1 MRRISI
7 FGSTG
12 SVGRS
17 TVSLVQRHK
26 SAYEVLALS
35 GCSNVE
41 LLVKQALD
49 LRPKVA
55 VIADENRLEE
65 LGRALEGSGV
75 SAVGGREALLEAAEL
90 PVDWFMSAIVGIA
103 GLEVSLKAAGSA
115 RVLALANKESL
126 VCGGFLLK
134 GKCAENGC
142 TLIPVDSEHSALF
155 QIFEAVNYDGI
166 ENVFLTA
173 SGGPFL
179 RSPIEQL
186 ASVTPEQAANH
197 PNWNMGTRI
206 SIDSA
211 SMFNK
216 AMELI
221 ELKELFPI
229 EWKRFQVLIHP
240 QSLVHGIVSFVDAG
254 MFAQIGPTDMRHPIS
269 VALNWPERK
278 EQGLQPVDLT
288 ELGPLEF
295 ERPDFRKFPALEQAE
310 MVMELGGLAGAV
322 FNGAKERG
330 ADLFISRKIRFTE
343 MAEVVGKVLNRH
355 AGQVS
360 GNQAQVDLS
369 AVRSADLW
377 ARSVFDEI
385 VGTI

>member
-1 MRRISI
+1 MRKISI

-26 SAYEVLALS
+26 SAYEILALS
-35 GCSNVE
+35 GCSNVG
-41 LLVKQALD
+41 LLAQQARD
-49 LRPKVA
+49 LRPKLA
-55 VIADENRLEE
+55 VIADENRLDE
-65 LGRALEGSGV
+65 LCRALEGSGV

-103 GLEVSLKAAGSA
+103 GLEVSLKAAGAA

-134 GKCAENGC
+134 RICAENGC

-229 EWKRFQVLIHP
+229 EWRKFQVLIHP
-240 QSLVHGIVSFVDAG
+240 QSLVHGIVSFVDRG

-269 VALNWPERK
+269 VALNWPERR

-288 ELGPLEF
+288 KLGPLEF
-295 ERPDFRKFPALEQAE
+295 ERPDVSKFPALEQAE
-310 MVMELGGLAGAV
+310 LVMELGGLAGAV
-322 FNGAKERG
+322 FNGAKERA

-343 MAEVVGKVLNRH
+343 MAEIAGKVLNRH
-355 AGQVS
+355 ARRVS
-360 GNQAQVDLS
+360 GKQSQVDLP

-385 VGTI
+385 AGTS

>member
-17 TVSLVQRHK
+17 TVSLVQRDK

-41 LLVKQALD
+41 LLVKQALE

-55 VIADENRLEE
+55 VIADVKRLDE
-65 LGRALEGSGV
+65 LARALEGSGV

-134 GKCAENGC
+134 GICAETGC
-142 TLIPVDSEHSALF
+142 MLIPVDSEHSALF
-155 QIFEAVNYDGI
+155 QIFEAVDYDGV

-229 EWKRFQVLIHP
+229 EWQRIQVLIHP
-240 QSLVHGIVSFVDAG
+240 QSLVHGIVSFVDRG
-254 MFAQIGPTDMRHPIS
+254 MFAQIGPTDMRQPIS
-269 VALNWPERK
+269 VALNWPERR

-288 ELGPLEF
+288 KLGPLEF
-295 ERPDFRKFPALEQAE
+295 ESPDVRKFPALEQAE
-310 MVMELGGLAGAV
+310 LVMELGGLAGAV
-322 FNGAKERG
+322 FNGAKERA

-343 MAEVVGKVLNRH
+343 MAEIVGKVLNRH
-355 AGQVS
+355 AGRVS
-360 GNQAQVDLS
+360 GKQPQIDLS

-385 VGTI
+385 AGTS

>member
-1 MRRISI
+1 MRKISI

-26 SAYEVLALS
+26 SAYEILALS

-41 LLVKQALD
+41 LLAQQARD
-49 LRPKVA
+49 LRPNFA
-55 VIADENRLEE
+55 VIADENRLDE
-65 LGRALEGSGV
+65 LCRALEGSGV

-134 GKCAENGC
+134 RICAENGC

-229 EWKRFQVLIHP
+229 EWRKFQVLIHP
-240 QSLVHGIVSFVDAG
+240 QSLVHGIVSFVDRG

-269 VALNWPERK
+269 VALNWPERR

-288 ELGPLEF
+288 KLGPLEF
-295 ERPDFRKFPALEQAE
+295 ERPDVSKFPALEQAE
-310 MVMELGGLAGAV
+310 LVMELGGLAGAV
-322 FNGAKERG
+322 FNGAKERA

-343 MAEVVGKVLNRH
+343 MAEIVGKVLNRH
-355 AGQVS
+355 ARRVS
-360 GNQAQVDLS
+360 GKQSQFDLP

-385 VGTI
+385 AGTP

>member
-1 MRRISI
+1 MRKISI

-26 SAYEVLALS
+26 SAYEILALS

-41 LLVKQALD
+41 LLAQQARD
-49 LRPKVA
+49 LRPKFA
-55 VIADENRLEE
+55 VIADENRLDE
-65 LGRALEGSGV
+65 LCRALEGSGV

-134 GKCAENGC
+134 RICAENGC

-229 EWKRFQVLIHP
+229 EWRKFQVLIHP
-240 QSLVHGIVSFVDAG
+240 QSLVHGIVSFVDRG

-269 VALNWPERK
+269 VALNWPERR

-288 ELGPLEF
+288 KLGPLEF
-295 ERPDFRKFPALEQAE
+295 ERPDVSKFPALEQAE
-310 MVMELGGLAGAV
+310 LVMELGGLAGAV
-322 FNGAKERG
+322 FNGAKERA

-343 MAEVVGKVLNRH
+343 MAEIVGKVLNRH
-355 AGQVS
+355 ARRVS
-360 GNQAQVDLS
+360 GKQSQFDLP

-385 VGTI
+385 AGTP

>member
-1 MRRISI
+1 MRKISI

-17 TVSLVQRHK
+17 TVSLVQRDK

-41 LLVKQALD
+41 LLVKQALE

-55 VIADENRLEE
+55 VIADGNRLDE
-65 LGRALEGSGV
+65 LARALEGSGV

-103 GLEVSLKAAGSA
+103 GLEVSLKAAGST

-134 GKCAENGC
+134 GICAENGC

-155 QIFEAVNYDGI
+155 QIFEAVNYDGV

-229 EWKRFQVLIHP
+229 EWRRFQVLIHP
-240 QSLVHGIVSFVDAG
+240 QSLVHGMVSFVDKG

-288 ELGPLEF
+288 RLGPLEF
-295 ERPDFRKFPALEQAE
+295 ERPDVRKFPALEQAE
-310 MVMELGGLAGAV
+310 LVMELGGLAGAV
-322 FNGAKERG
+322 FNGAKERA

-343 MAEVVGKVLNRH
+343 MAEIVGKVLNRH
-355 AGQVS
+355 ARRVS
-360 GNQAQVDLS
+360 GIQSQVDLS

-385 VGTI
+385 AGTS

>member
-1 MRRISI
+1 MRKISI

-26 SAYEVLALS
+26 SAYEILALS
-35 GCSNVE
+35 GCSNVG
-41 LLVKQALD
+41 LLAQQARD
-49 LRPKVA
+49 LRPKFA
-55 VIADENRLEE
+55 VIADENRLDD
-65 LGRALEGSGV
+65 LCRALEGSGV
-75 SAVGGREALLEAAEL
+75 SAVGGREALLDAAEL

-103 GLEVSLKAAGSA
+103 GLEVSLKAASSA

-134 GKCAENGC
+134 RICAENGC

-229 EWKRFQVLIHP
+229 EWRKFQVLIHP
-240 QSLVHGIVSFVDAG
+240 QSLVHGIVSFVDRG

-269 VALNWPERK
+269 VALNWPERR

-288 ELGPLEF
+288 KLGPLEF
-295 ERPDFRKFPALEQAE
+295 ERPDVSKFPALEQAE
-310 MVMELGGLAGAV
+310 LVMELGGLAGAV
-322 FNGAKERG
+322 FNGAKERA

-343 MAEVVGKVLNRH
+343 MAETVGKVLNRH
-355 AGQVS
+355 ARRVS
-360 GNQAQVDLS
+360 GKQSQVDLS
-369 AVRSADLW
+369 TVRSADLW

-385 VGTI
+385 AGTS

>member
-17 TVSLVQRHK
+17 TVSLVQRDR
-26 SAYEVLALS
+26 SAYQVLALS

-55 VIADENRLEE
+55 VIADENRLDE
-65 LGRALEGSGV
+65 LAWELEGSGV

-90 PVDWFMSAIVGIA
+90 PVEWFMSAIVGIA

-134 GKCAENGC
+134 GICAENGC

-155 QIFEAVNYDGI
+155 QIFEAMNYDGV

-229 EWKRFQVLIHP
+229 EWRRFQVLVHP
-240 QSLVHGIVSFVDAG
+240 QSLVHGIVSFVDRG
-254 MFAQIGPTDMRHPIS
+254 MFAQIGPTDMRQPIS
-269 VALNWPERK
+269 VALNWPERR

-288 ELGPLEF
+288 KLGPLEF
-295 ERPDFRKFPALEQAE
+295 ERPDVRKFPALEQAE
-310 MVMELGGLAGAV
+310 QVMELGGLAGAV
-322 FNGAKERG
+322 FNGAKERA
-330 ADLFISRKIRFTE
+330 ADLFISRKISFTE
-343 MAEVVGKVLNRH
+343 MSEIVGKVLNRH
-355 AGQVS
+355 AGRVS
-360 GNQAQVDLS
+360 GKTVAGRPSRRQV
-369 AVRSADLW
+369 
-377 ARSVFDEI
+377 
-385 VGTI
+385 G